1 VIPADNKWFTR
12 LMVGAAVIEAMKELD
27 LSYPKPDP
35 ARRAAVRAARRELL
49 AEERRKGSR

>member
-1 VIPADNKWFTR
+1 
-12 LMVGAAVIEAMKELD
+12 MKELD

-49 AEERRKGSR
+49 AEERRKSSA